1 MKPIKALTILAL
13 AAVIGSCNEVQPVAQ
28 RWSEEKANEWYAAME
43 WPVGCDYVPAY
54 AGNQIQMWQPSTFD
68 PAEIDKEL
76 GWAEDLGSTASGSSF
91 MTRSGA
97 LTGKRFSRTLKNFSK
112 SLTVTASAAL

>member
-28 RWSEEKANEWYAAME
+28 RWSEEKANEWYAARE

-54 AGNQIQMWQPSTFD
+54 AGNQIQMWQPGTFD

-76 GWAEDLGSTASGSSF
+76 GWAEDLGFNSVRIFLHDKVWRCTAGE
-91 MTRSGA
+91 
-97 LTGKRFSRTLKNFSK
+97 L
-112 SLTVTASAAL
+112 SLDS